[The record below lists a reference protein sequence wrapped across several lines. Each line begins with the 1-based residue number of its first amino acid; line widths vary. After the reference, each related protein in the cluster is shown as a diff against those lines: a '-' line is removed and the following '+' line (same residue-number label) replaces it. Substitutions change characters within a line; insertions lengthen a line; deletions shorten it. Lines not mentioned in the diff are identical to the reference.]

1 MREALEQVRQQF
13 TEGHS
18 DKDFKPYPDW
28 KKTAGGRYPRFKHS
42 QKGEIEIDRY
52 GEWLHSDKS
61 GKTIAFYRNHFP
73 KTNTTGGTS
82 MKLTDYLKK
91 INEEVINE
99 VSDHEVSMARGELEA
114 IAVKATHLAGALQG
128 KSDEGNPLEAWVQSK
143 ITKAK
148 DYINSVSDY
157 LMYNPDMKQNEETLE
172 EKFALYALRDFTDTR
187 APGGMRKKGDRAS
200 GPMTYTQAISK
211 AKQMNAGSS
220 IGGSKDVEV
229 RPMKEDLNEKTY
241 GWTLVSKAKDI
252 AKKFKDN
259 ITKAV
264 AEIEK
269 LEKGLSKNPT
279 VDAEL
284 RKYNEN
290 LEEKYTVVITK
301 KDGSTMELGRYN
313 TPAEAQRYVD
323 MYGKGAKVKK
333 EEVELDEI
341 DEKISDIFKANKEG
355 ESIEDIAKKLKLSPA
370 MVKKLIGEDLNEQDE
385 QETDPDKIALAK
397 EKDTDT
403 LERQLKIAQ
412 GQINVLK
419 QKIENEKNKAVKPLP
434 NPETGE
440 VPLTIGI
447 AHKVLRDMKDKE
459 EEEKKQKEASKQIQ
473 NMAKGGEETKLES
486 FTKKYLSHLNE
497 SEASDKAKA
506 MGLTYMSFG
515 RYGKDDK
522 VTHKSVGGSLKALS
536 KKDQEKDS
544 DVKPTKPKTKTTG
557 SIKNK
562 DGSNT
567 TSGSIKKE
575 ILKKIEDED
584 LTDPEILANFDVELT
599 NLADDLAQTGDKE
612 TADKILD
619 ALSAVEEGD
628 IDPDAPSKIDDMM
641 NALNGKPDINSAKK
655 KELSQMTSLYTD
667 AKYSDDNVKDFVND
681 TASII
686 NKMSEVAEA
695 GSMDSDAYGPGIRSD
710 AMTELVSTCSEI
722 QDKIEDMD
730 LNDDIKR
737 SVVDALETITDR
749 DTDEFSEEGDVVMSI
764 ENLKYNFKKLAK
776 ENKKERKSK
785 ALQSSGKKSKVTSD
799 VVDVEPRDLK
809 KQAKKYGLT
818 VKIGSGD
825 PDEGYEVEF
834 KGPKKNILKYYKKY
848 MGYDGDDF
856 EGLGSLGDI
865 DENKIIVHK
874 TIIKEETELEE
885 SRDFP
890 PPNRQI
896 YTAAL
901 KRGYKGSYDDFKS
914 DYGNSPEYFVDIK
927 TGKPLKEDNLQEL
940 EEVTQKEIDKFHTD
954 LDNLVHKTFGHSSKE
969 KMDEKVASSIIKDLQ
984 KAYAPM
990 KGKTISPEMATKISK
1005 HLDQPSYDLNVLRQ
1019 LKKADIPFISTIARN
1034 KIYKKTGK
1042 FEDRRLYVEGIA
1054 GLQKKADKSG
1064 MPYNILKQ
1072 VYDRGMAAW
1081 KSGHRPGASQQQ
1093 WAFARVNSFI
1103 TKSSGTWGGADKDL
1117 AAKVKGSK

>member
-1 MREALEQVRQQF
+1 
-13 TEGHS
+13 
-18 DKDFKPYPDW
+18 
-28 KKTAGGRYPRFKHS
+28 
-42 QKGEIEIDRY
+42 
-52 GEWLHSDKS
+52 
-61 GKTIAFYRNHFP
+61 
-73 KTNTTGGTS
+73 
-82 MKLTDYLKK
+82 
-91 INEEVINE
+91 
-99 VSDHEVSMARGELEA
+99 
-114 IAVKATHLAGALQG
+114 
-128 KSDEGNPLEAWVQSK
+128 
-143 ITKAK
+143 
-148 DYINSVSDY
+148 
-157 LMYNPDMKQNEETLE
+157 
-172 EKFALYALRDFTDTR
+172 
-187 APGGMRKKGDRAS
+187 
-200 GPMTYTQAISK
+200 
-211 AKQMNAGSS
+211 
-220 IGGSKDVEV
+220 
-229 RPMKEDLNEKTY
+229 
-241 GWTLVSKAKDI
+241 
-252 AKKFKDN
+252 
-259 ITKAV
+259 
-264 AEIEK
+264 
-269 LEKGLSKNPT
+269 
-279 VDAEL
+279 
-284 RKYNEN
+284 
-290 LEEKYTVVITK
+290 
-301 KDGSTMELGRYN
+301 MELGRYN

-355 ESIEDIAKKLKLSPA
+355 ESVKDIAKRLKLSPS
-370 MVKKLIGEDLNEQDE
+370 MVQKLLGEATDDE
-385 QETDPDKIALAK
+385 ETDSDKIASAK
-397 EKDTDT
+397 EKDTDA
-403 LERQLKIAQ
+403 LEKQLTAAQ
-412 GQINVLK
+412 GQIAVLK

-447 AHKVLRDMKDKE
+447 AHKVLKDMKDKE
-459 EEEKKQKEASKQIQ
+459 DEEKKQKEISKQI
-473 NMAKGGEETKLES
+473 NSMAKGEEETKLES

-515 RYGKDDK
+515 RYGKDGK
-522 VTHKSVGGSLKALS
+522 VTHKSVGGNLTALS
-536 KKDQEKDS
+536 KKDQEKDT

-575 ILKKIEDED
+575 ILQKIENED
-584 LTDPEILANFDVELT
+584 LTDPEMLVQFDDELT

-612 TADKILD
+612 TADKITD
-619 ALSAVEEGD
+619 ALMAAGED
-628 IDPDAPSKIDDMM
+628 DTDTPAKIDDMM
-641 NALNGKPDINSAKK
+641 NALQGKPDLNTAKQ
-655 KELSQMTSLYTD
+655 KELSQMTKLYTD
-667 AKYSDDNVKDFVND
+667 AKYSDENVKDFAND
-681 TASII
+681 TTNII
-686 NKMSEVAEA
+686 KKMSEVAEA

-764 ENLKYNFKKLAK
+764 ENLKYNFKKLTK

-874 TIIKEETELEE
+874 TIIKEE
-885 SRDFP
+885 
-890 PPNRQI
+890 
-896 YTAAL
+896 
-901 KRGYKGSYDDFKS
+901 
-914 DYGNSPEYFVDIK
+914 
-927 TGKPLKEDNLQEL
+927 NLQEL
-940 EEVTQKEIDKFHTD
+940 EEEVAIVYTDKKTRQVVSKKFKNDAEARKWIKQFDGAAGQINFKPSSMLKNDVNEVSDKLKLKVLKKKIKQYKDKVFKKTMSTVKSPLFADKEIEEA
-954 LDNLVHKTFGHSSKE
+954 LEIKE
-969 KMDEKVASSIIKDLQ
+969 FTSQMIDRLKKSFST
-984 KAYAPM
+984 AP
-990 KGKTISPEMATKISK
+990 KKISPEQANKLSK
-1005 HLDQPSYDLNVLRQ
+1005 HLDRIDLNDLRK
-1019 LKKADIPFISTIARN
+1019 LVKANIPFVSTVARN

-1042 FEDRRLYVEGIA
+1042 FEETNIEDRRLYVEAIA

-1064 MPYNILKQ
+1064 MPYSILKK

-1093 WAFARVNSFI
+1093 WAFARVNSFV

-1117 AAKVKGSK
+1117 AKQVKGK